1 MSQSDIINSR
11 QIQWFPGHMTKT
23 LRLMEKEIR
32 LTPEAV
38 RQIEEILTTGKTVEI
53 AERHEKVIVWAVSS
67 KKKYEQPI
75 A

>member
-1 MSQSDIINSR
+1 
-11 QIQWFPGHMTKT
+11 
-23 LRLMEKEIR
+23 MERKIR

-38 RQIEEILTTGKTVEI
+38 RKIEEILTAGKTVEI
-53 AERHEKVIVWAVSS
+53 AERHEKVIVWAVNS

>member
-1 MSQSDIINSR
+1 
-11 QIQWFPGHMTKT
+11 
-23 LRLMEKEIR
+23 MEKEIR

-53 AERHEKVIVWAVSS
+53 AKRHEKVIVWTVSS

>member
-38 RQIEEILTTGKTVEI
+38 RQIEEILTAGKTVEI

>member
-1 MSQSDIINSR
+1 MVETR
-11 QIQWFPGHMTKT
+11 ELK
-23 LRLMEKEIR
+23 

-38 RQIEEILTTGKTVEI
+38 SKIEEILTTGKTVEI
-53 AERHEKVIVWAVSS
+53 AERHEKVVVWAVSS

>member
-1 MSQSDIINSR
+1 
-11 QIQWFPGHMTKT
+11 
-23 LRLMEKEIR
+23 MERKIR

-38 RQIEEILTTGKTVEI
+38 RKIEEILTAGKTVEI
-53 AERHEKVIVWAVSS
+53 AERHEKVIVWAINS